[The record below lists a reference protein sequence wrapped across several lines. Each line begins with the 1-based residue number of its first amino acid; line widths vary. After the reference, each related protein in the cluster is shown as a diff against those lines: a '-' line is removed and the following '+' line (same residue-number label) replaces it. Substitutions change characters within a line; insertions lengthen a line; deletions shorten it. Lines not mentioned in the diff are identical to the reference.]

1 MPRVRIIVRGDSGF
15 GRDEIMTWCEGQRGV
30 FYCLGLSKN
39 AALIA
44 RLGPALGEARAR
56 RCLCGAPSVRVF
68 TEFEYRTGKAGAV
81 PDG

>member
-1 MPRVRIIVRGDSGF
+1 
-15 GRDEIMTWCEGQRGV
+15 MTWCEGQRGV

-68 TEFEYRTGKAGAV
+68 TEFEYRTRGKLEPSPTG
-81 PDG
+81 DRQSRK